1 MKGFIN
7 VIKPQ
12 GMSSAY
18 AVGAVKRKFNMPCG
32 HMGTL
37 DPMASGVLPVGLGKA
52 TRLFD
57 YLLDKKKTYVAT
69 FRFGV
74 LTDTLDATGTVT
86 ATCDKI
92 PTTEEIL
99 SVLPRFVGEIEQV
112 PPLYSAKCVDGKR
125 GYQLARKGV
134 EFELPAKKVTILGI
148 ELLGKKGDTDFDFKI
163 ECKGGTYIR
172 SLARDIGAALS
183 TYGTMSALDRTEA
196 GVFNYSNGVTVEE
209 LKNSENPQDYLIAP
223 DMAIDYPKLR
233 LTAEQAQKILDGVF
247 LNYGFKDG
255 TYRVYNQDEFWGVGV
270 SSGGVLRIKAYV
282 R

>member
-7 VIKPQ
+7 IIKPQ

-74 LTDTLDATGTVT
+74 LTDTLDTTGTVT

-92 PTTEEIL
+92 PTSHEIL
-99 SVLPRFVGEIEQV
+99 SVLPRFIGEIEQV

-125 GYQLARKGV
+125 GYQLARQGV
-134 EFELPAKKVTILGI
+134 DFKLTAKKVTILNV
-148 ELLGKKGDTDFDFKI
+148 ELLGQKGEADFDFKI

-172 SLARDIGAALS
+172 SLARDIGEALS

-196 GVFNYSNGVTVEE
+196 GIFDYSNGVTVEE
-209 LKNSENPQDYLIAP
+209 LKNAENPQDYLIAP
-223 DMAIDYPKLR
+223 DEAVNFPKLI
-233 LTAEQAQKILDGVF
+233 LTAKQAKKILDGVF
-247 LNYGFKDG
+247 LNYGFEDG

-270 SSGGVLRIKAYV
+270 ASGGVLKIKAYV